1 MSELLDKQ
9 VYVQIEILKIIFRG
23 SHKPTKKC
31 VMKMKVRKKRR
42 PHNFF
47 VVEGGIYKA
56 VSEEWQDRFQ

>member
-1 MSELLDKQ
+1 MSKLLDKQ

-23 SHKPTKKC
+23 SRMPTKKC
-31 VMKMKVRKKRR
+31 AMKMKKTKTTI
-42 PHNFF
+42 F